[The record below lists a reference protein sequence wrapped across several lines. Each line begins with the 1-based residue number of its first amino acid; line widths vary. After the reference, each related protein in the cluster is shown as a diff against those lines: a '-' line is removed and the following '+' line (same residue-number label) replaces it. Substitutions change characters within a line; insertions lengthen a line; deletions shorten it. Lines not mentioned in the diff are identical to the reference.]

1 MVWFRLGRW
10 RWQGKKGEDGKRL
23 CPLCGELDGEFHILG
38 ECKEL
43 EGVREICKMGGK
55 IRSWGWQHW
64 VKTRDQEVVKEM
76 GKYLKMIRRARG
88 KTLKKLFLY

>member
-1 MVWFRLGRW
+1 MAWFRLGGW

-43 EGVREICKMGGK
+43 EGVREICEMGGK

-64 VKTRDQEVVKEM
+64 AKNTGSGGGKGNGEIFENDKE
-76 GKYLKMIRRARG
+76 G
-88 KTLKKLFLY
+88 